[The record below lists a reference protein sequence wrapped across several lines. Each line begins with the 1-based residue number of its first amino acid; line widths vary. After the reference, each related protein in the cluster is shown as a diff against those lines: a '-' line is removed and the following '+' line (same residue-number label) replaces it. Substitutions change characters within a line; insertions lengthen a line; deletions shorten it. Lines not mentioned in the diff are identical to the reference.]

1 MDENN
6 ISEEI
11 SSHKHSAEVIDH
23 TCDDNEKKYS
33 IHKKK
38 RMLHQLVPSMQL
50 TTYIYNIMAILSK
63 NIMHYFCHQRT
74 MRIYLFNQNMIKKNE
89 EFLVIKT

>member
-23 TCDDNEKKYS
+23 TCDDNEKKNS

-50 TTYIYNIMAILSK
+50 TTYI
-63 NIMHYFCHQRT
+63 
-74 MRIYLFNQNMIKKNE
+74 
-89 EFLVIKT
+89 